1 MPRTAKELSPEEL
14 KQYHLRLNQHF
25 QNRDPVDEALLC
37 RAWQIACQV
46 AVMLYENFGA
56 TQVAV
61 FGSLAERDWFSKQ
74 SDIDIAVWGLPSN
87 NYFSAVAETI
97 GFSREFKIDLVR
109 FESCKSAFRKRV
121 QSQAI
126 TTKETPGNALRDN
139 ETNKMKWEK
148 LVQRISEERTKVKRS
163 AEQIRE
169 DLQRIE
175 EAPIE
180 YRRSLEAFVA
190 RHLFDF
196 YKGLESIFQ
205 RIAREVDR
213 TLPSGEEWH
222 KELQQMTE
230 SSSIRPSGFLK
241 KPVQSYK
248 TFADFAMFLFI
259 FTLMNWIMT
268 LENAER
274 VETIFPR
281 ISAELDIFITW
292 LEQQVS
298 D

>member
-126 TTKETPGNALRDN
+126 TIPKDGTPGNALRDN

-169 DLQRIE
+169 DFKELKRHPLNTKE
-175 EAPIE
+175 L
-180 YRRSLEAFVA
+180 RSLCCSPTIKVWKAFSNVSPE
-190 RHLFDF
+190 
-196 YKGLESIFQ
+196 K
-205 RIAREVDR
+205 DR
-213 TLPSGEEWH
+213 TL
-222 KELQQMTE
+222 
-230 SSSIRPSGFLK
+230 
-241 KPVQSYK
+241 
-248 TFADFAMFLFI
+248 
-259 FTLMNWIMT
+259 
-268 LENAER
+268 R
-274 VETIFPR
+274 VEKNGIKTC
-281 ISAELDIFITW
+281 SNK
-292 LEQQVS
+292 
-298 D
+298 

>member
-1 MPRTAKELSPEEL
+1 MPGTAKELSPEEL
-14 KQYHLRLNQHF
+14 KQYRLRLNQHF

-126 TTKETPGNALRDN
+126 TIQKDGTPGNALRDN

-213 TLPSGEEWH
+213 TLPKNG
-222 KELQQMTE
+222 
-230 SSSIRPSGFLK
+230 IRTCSNK
-241 KPVQSYK
+241 
-248 TFADFAMFLFI
+248 
-259 FTLMNWIMT
+259 
-268 LENAER
+268 
-274 VETIFPR
+274 
-281 ISAELDIFITW
+281 
-292 LEQQVS
+292 
-298 D
+298 

>member
-121 QSQAI
+121 QS
-126 TTKETPGNALRDN
+126 
-139 ETNKMKWEK
+139 
-148 LVQRISEERTKVKRS
+148 
-163 AEQIRE
+163 
-169 DLQRIE
+169 
-175 EAPIE
+175 
-180 YRRSLEAFVA
+180 
-190 RHLFDF
+190 
-196 YKGLESIFQ
+196 
-205 RIAREVDR
+205 
-213 TLPSGEEWH
+213 
-222 KELQQMTE
+222 
-230 SSSIRPSGFLK
+230 
-241 KPVQSYK
+241 YK
-248 TFADFAMFLFI
+248 TLADFAMFLFI
-259 FTLMNWIMT
+259 FTLMNWIMNKRWRRPNG
-268 LENAER
+268 LKQY
-274 VETIFPR
+274 FPGSPR
-281 ISAELDIFITW
+281 N
-292 LEQQVS
+292 
-298 D
+298 